1 MRRLILLRHA
11 KAENQAASGEDI
23 DRALAARGLADAA
36 RMGQVLAD
44 AGLQPDLALVS
55 SGVRA
60 RQTWEAA
67 KAGFSPVRLEILP
80 RLYLA
85 SAEQILSLAEAYGD
99 QADTIVVVAHN
110 PGLQDLAVRLMQ
122 EASAGHALI
131 ARVLNG
137 FPTACAAVFLIDE
150 AGRPSYDGLFVP
162 KDHGGGAGAKS

>member
-23 DRALAARGLADAA
+23 DRALTARGLADAA

-67 KAGFSPVRLEILP
+67 KAGVMEGLEQVR
-80 RLYLA
+80 RRQF
-85 SAEQILSLAEAYGD
+85 AEGTGREVIDRAYER
-99 QADTIVVVAHN
+99 AKKRH
-110 PGLQDLAVRLMQ
+110 GL
-122 EASAGHALI
+122 
-131 ARVLNG
+131 
-137 FPTACAAVFLIDE
+137 
-150 AGRPSYDGLFVP
+150 
-162 KDHGGGAGAKS
+162 